1 METLSHWM
9 NDLLLSLG
17 VSAETANLMDEYC
30 TALMIVLIALAL
42 NYVLQ
47 EIIAVS
53 VSRFLKK
60 RPISFLRHMVNH
72 KVIHHVLH
80 LFPGVLMQLG
90 LPLAIVVHPDALVF
104 CQKLVFV
111 YMIGTVMV
119 TLNSLLKAA
128 NDWYDENYLQKGR
141 SVKSLVQV
149 IQVVLFFIGGILIVS
164 VLIDKSPTTLFAGLG
179 ASAAVLMLVFKDS
192 ILGFV
197 AGVQL
202 SGNDMLRVG
211 DWIQLPNGAAN
222 GIVTEITL
230 NTVKIQNWDKTITT
244 IPPYTLVNSTFQNW
258 RGMQESGGRRVN
270 KLVHLDLNTLKF
282 CSPEMIE
289 RSKKEIPLMA
299 DYEPAKGEKPTNAQL
314 FRVYVE
320 RYLEASP
327 LVNQGM
333 QIIVSQKEA
342 TQFGVPVQIYFFLHN
357 KVWREYERL
366 QSDIFD
372 HFLVMV
378 QAFDLKVYQLH

>member
-17 VSAETANLMDEYC
+17 FSAETANLMDEYC

-72 KVIHHVLH
+72 KVIHHMLH

-90 LPLAIVVHPDALVF
+90 LPLAFVVHTDALAF

-289 RSKKEIPLMA
+289 RIKKEIPLMA
-299 DYEPAKGEKPTNAQL
+299 DYKPAKGEKPTNAQL

>member
-60 RPISFLRHMVNH
+60 RPVSFLRHMVNH

-90 LPLAIVVHPDALVF
+90 LPLAFVVHTDALAF

-289 RSKKEIPLMA
+289 RIKKEIPLMA

>member
-17 VSAETANLMDEYC
+17 FSAETANLMDEYC

-60 RPISFLRHMVNH
+60 RPIAFLRHMVNH

-90 LPLAIVVHPDALVF
+90 LPLAFVVHTDALAF

-141 SVKSLVQV
+141 SIKSLVQV
-149 IQVVLFFIGGILIVS
+149 IQVVLFFIGGILIVA

-211 DWIQLPNGAAN
+211 DWIQLSNGAAN

-270 KLVHLDLNTLKF
+270 KLIHLDLNTLKF
-282 CSPEMIE
+282 CSPELIE
-289 RSKKEIPLMA
+289 HIKKEIPLMA

-327 LVNQGM
+327 LVNQEM

-378 QAFDLKVYQLH
+378 QAFELKVYQLH

>member
-47 EIIAVS
+47 EIIAGS

-90 LPLAIVVHPDALVF
+90 LPLAFVVHTDALAF

-197 AGVQL
+197 AGIQL

-289 RSKKEIPLMA
+289 RIKKEIPLMA

-372 HFLVMV
+372 HFLVIV

>member
-17 VSAETANLMDEYC
+17 FSAETANLMDEYC

-60 RPISFLRHMVNH
+60 RPIAFLRHMVNH

-90 LPLAIVVHPDALVF
+90 LPLAFVVHTDALAF
-104 CQKLVFV
+104 CQKLVYV
-111 YMIGTVMV
+111 YMIGTVMA
-119 TLNSLLKAA
+119 TLNSLVKAA
-128 NDWYDENYLQKGR
+128 NDWYDENYLHKGR
-141 SVKSLVQV
+141 PIKSLVQV
-149 IQVVLFFIGGILIVS
+149 IQIILFILGGILIVS
-164 VLIDKSPTTLFAGLG
+164 VLIDRSPATLFAGLG

-211 DWIQLPNGAAN
+211 DWIQLSNGAAN

-244 IPPYTLVNSTFQNW
+244 IPPYTLVNTTFQNW

-270 KLVHLDLNTLKF
+270 KLIHLDLNTLKF
-282 CSPEMIE
+282 CSPEFI
-289 RSKKEIPLMA
+289 
-299 DYEPAKGEKPTNAQL
+299 
-314 FRVYVE
+314 
-320 RYLEASP
+320 
-327 LVNQGM
+327 
-333 QIIVSQKEA
+333 
-342 TQFGVPVQIYFFLHN
+342 
-357 KVWREYERL
+357 
-366 QSDIFD
+366 
-372 HFLVMV
+372 
-378 QAFDLKVYQLH
+378 

>member
-17 VSAETANLMDEYC
+17 FSAETANLMDEYC

-60 RPISFLRHMVNH
+60 RPIAFLRHMVNH

-90 LPLAIVVHPDALVF
+90 LPLAFVVHTDALAF
-104 CQKLVFV
+104 CQKLVYV
-111 YMIGTVMV
+111 YMIGTVMA
-119 TLNSLLKAA
+119 TLNSLVKAA
-128 NDWYDENYLQKGR
+128 NDWYDESYLHKGR
-141 SVKSLVQV
+141 PIKSLVQV
-149 IQVVLFFIGGILIVS
+149 IQIILFILGGILIVS
-164 VLIDKSPTTLFAGLG
+164 VLIDRSPATLFAGLG

-211 DWIQLPNGAAN
+211 DWIQLSNGAAN

-244 IPPYTLVNSTFQNW
+244 IPPYTLVNTTFQNW

-270 KLVHLDLNTLKF
+270 KLIHLDLNTLKF
-282 CSPEMIE
+282 CSPEFIE
-289 RSKKEIPLMA
+289 KMKKEIPLMA
-299 DYEPAKGEKPTNAQL
+299 DYEVAEGAQPTNAQL

-320 RYLEASP
+320 RYLETSP
-327 LVNQGM
+327 MVNQEM
-333 QIIVSQKEA
+333 QIIVAQKEA
-342 TQFGVPVQIYFFLHN
+342 TQFGVPIQIYFFLHN
-357 KVWREYERL
+357 KVWREYERI

-378 QAFDLKVYQLH
+378 QAFELRLYQYH

>member
-17 VSAETANLMDEYC
+17 FSAETANLMDEYC

-60 RPISFLRHMVNH
+60 RPIAFLRHMVNH

-90 LPLAIVVHPDALVF
+90 LPLAFVVHTDALAF
-104 CQKLVFV
+104 CQKLVYV
-111 YMIGTVMV
+111 YMIGTVMA
-119 TLNSLLKAA
+119 TLNSLVKAA
-128 NDWYDENYLQKGR
+128 NDWYDENYLHKGR
-141 SVKSLVQV
+141 PIKSLVQV
-149 IQVVLFFIGGILIVS
+149 IQIILFILGGILIVS
-164 VLIDKSPTTLFAGLG
+164 VLIDRSPATLFAGLG

-211 DWIQLPNGAAN
+211 DWIQLSNGAAN

-244 IPPYTLVNSTFQNW
+244 IPPYTLVNTTFQNW

-270 KLVHLDLNTLKF
+270 KLIHLDLNTLKF
-282 CSPEMIE
+282 CSSEFIE
-289 RSKKEIPLMA
+289 KMKKEIPLMA
-299 DYEPAKGEKPTNAQL
+299 DYEVAEGAQPTNAQL

-320 RYLEASP
+320 RYLETSP
-327 LVNQGM
+327 MVNQEM
-333 QIIVSQKEA
+333 QIIVAQKEA
-342 TQFGVPVQIYFFLHN
+342 TQFGVPIQIYFFLHN
-357 KVWREYERL
+357 KVWREYERI

-378 QAFDLKVYQLH
+378 QAFELRLYQYH

>member
-17 VSAETANLMDEYC
+17 FSAETANLMDEYC

-60 RPISFLRHMVNH
+60 RPIAFLRHVVNH
-72 KVIHHVLH
+72 KVIHYVLH

-90 LPLAIVVHPDALVF
+90 LPLAFVVHTDALAF
-104 CQKLVFV
+104 CQKLVYV

-141 SVKSLVQV
+141 SIKSLIQV
-149 IQVVLFFIGGILIVS
+149 IQVVLFFIGGILIVA

-211 DWIQLPNGAAN
+211 DWIQLSNGAAN

-270 KLVHLDLNTLKF
+270 KLIHLDLNTLKF
-282 CSPEMIE
+282 CSPELID
-289 RSKKEIPLMA
+289 RIKKEIPLMA

-327 LVNQGM
+327 LVNQEM

-342 TQFGVPVQIYFFLHN
+342 TQCGVPVQIYFFLHN

-378 QAFDLKVYQLH
+378 QAFELKVYQLH

>member
-47 EIIAVS
+47 EIIAGS

-90 LPLAIVVHPDALVF
+90 LPLAFVVHTDALAF

-222 GIVTEITL
+222 GVVTEITL

-289 RSKKEIPLMA
+289 RIKKEIPLMA

>member
-1 METLSHWM
+1 MKTLSHWM
-9 NDLLLSLG
+9 NDWLLSMG
-17 VSAETANLMDEYC
+17 VSAEYANLLDEYC
-30 TALMIVLIALAL
+30 IALMIVLIALAL

-53 VSRFLKK
+53 ITRFLKK
-60 RPISFLRHMVNH
+60 RPVPFLRHMVNH

-90 LPLAIVVHPDALVF
+90 LPLAFVVHTDALAF

-119 TLNSLLKAA
+119 TLNSLLKAF
-128 NDWYDENYLQKGR
+128 NDWYDETYLKNGR
-141 SVKSLVQV
+141 PIKSLVQV
-149 IQVVLFFIGGILIVS
+149 IQVAMFFIGGILIVS
-164 VLIDKSPTTLFAGLG
+164 VLIDKSPATLFAGLG

-197 AGVQL
+197 AGIQL

-211 DWIQLPNGAAN
+211 DWIQLSNGAAN

-244 IPPYTLVNSTFQNW
+244 IPPYTLVNTTFQNW

-270 KLVHLDLNTLKF
+270 KLIYLDLNTLKF
-282 CSPEMIE
+282 CTPDFLE
-289 RSKKEIPLMA
+289 RIKKEIPLMA
-299 DYEPAKGEKPTNAQL
+299 DYEPAKGETPTNAQL
-314 FRVYVE
+314 YRAYVE

-327 LVNQGM
+327 LVNTEM
-333 QIIVSQKEA
+333 QMVIGQKEP
-342 TQFGVPVQIYFFLHN
+342 TQFGVPVQVYFFMRN
-357 KVWREYERL
+357 QVWREYERL

-372 HFLVMV
+372 HLLVMV
-378 QAFDLKVYQLH
+378 QAFDLKLYQYH

>member
-17 VSAETANLMDEYC
+17 FSAETANLMDEYC

-60 RPISFLRHMVNH
+60 RPIAFLRHMVNH

-90 LPLAIVVHPDALVF
+90 LPLAFVVHTDALAF
-104 CQKLVFV
+104 CQKLVYV
-111 YMIGTVMV
+111 YMIGTVMA
-119 TLNSLLKAA
+119 TLNSLVKAA
-128 NDWYDENYLQKGR
+128 NDWYDESYLHKGR
-141 SVKSLVQV
+141 PIKSLVQM
-149 IQVVLFFIGGILIVS
+149 IQIILFILGGILIVS
-164 VLIDKSPTTLFAGLG
+164 VLIDRSPATLFAGLG

-211 DWIQLPNGAAN
+211 DWIQLSNGAAN

-244 IPPYTLVNSTFQNW
+244 IPPYTLVNTTFQNW

-270 KLVHLDLNTLKF
+270 KLIHLDLNTLKF
-282 CSPEMIE
+282 CSPEFIE
-289 RSKKEIPLMA
+289 KMKKEIPLMA
-299 DYEPAKGEKPTNAQL
+299 DYEVAEGAQPTNAQL

-320 RYLEASP
+320 RYLETSP
-327 LVNQGM
+327 MVNQEM
-333 QIIVSQKEA
+333 QIIVAQKEA
-342 TQFGVPVQIYFFLHN
+342 TQFGVPIQIYFFLHN
-357 KVWREYERL
+357 KVWREYERI

-378 QAFDLKVYQLH
+378 QAFELRLYQYH